1 MNGEEPVSRGG
12 NQPKRLDRR
21 ALDVLK
27 DGVIMMDA
35 ERIILDMNEAA
46 FKLTGWSIGE
56 DVPYCSFCQNRTIS
70 GKEQRCYLME
80 HKQSP
85 YLSSEMPVY
94 SGKMLD
100 VEMSTAQILEDP
112 LTGTMAYVL
121 VLRDLTERK
130 KREAHEARELM
141 MRELIRAREEEHERL
156 AKELHDGVGQSLFTI
171 SLALGS
177 LREDVRDPE
186 RRAYIAS
193 VLDEVGSLIDNVKN
207 YSRQLRPIE
216 IDRFGLVSALNVLV
230 DSFMTQ
236 YKQTSFRLQTFTSR
250 RYDNIIEINLYR
262 IVQEALVNCVKYA
275 NAKTVEI
282 KVFEQDGWVHLLIRD
297 DGKGFDVKDE
307 TYKSGLGLRHME
319 ERSKTLNGTF
329 TLMSIPGSGTEIAV
343 SVPIERRTS

>member
-1 MNGEEPVSRGG
+1 MSGEEHLLFGDNRL
-12 NQPKRLDRR
+12 KRLERQIF
-21 ALDVLK
+21 DVIK
-27 DGVIMMDA
+27 DGIIVMDA
-35 ERIILDMNEAA
+35 SRIILEMNEAA
-46 FKLTGWSIGE
+46 SMLTGWVVGE
-56 DVPYCSFCQNRTIS
+56 DVPYCSFCQNREVVA
-70 GKEQRCYLME
+70 GEQRCYLME

-85 YLSSEMPVY
+85 YLTSEMPIY

-121 VLRDLTERK
+121 VLRDLTERR
-130 KREAHEARELM
+130 KREAHEMRERM

-177 LREDVRDPE
+177 LRADVQDPE

-193 VLDEVGSLIDNVKN
+193 VLDEVARLIDNVKN

-236 YKQTSFRLQTFTSR
+236 YKYTDFRLQTFTNR

-275 NAKTVEI
+275 DAKTVEI
-282 KVFEQDGWVHLLIRD
+282 KVFEQDGWINLLVKD
-297 DGKGFDVKDE
+297 DGKGFDTKD
-307 TYKSGLGLRHME
+307 TAYISGLGLRHME
-319 ERSKTLNGTF
+319 ERSKALNGTF
-329 TLMSIPGSGTEIAV
+329 TLVSIPGHGTEIAV
-343 SVPIERRTS
+343 SVPIERRTL